1 MATIERRSEVK
12 SRWYQDDKQ
21 NTSALRLIVV
31 PASIFG
37 LMTVCSGVVAMF
49 LSLQAA
55 GVALTVGAGM
65 VATAQAAK
73 AWQKSN
79 EKGN

>member
-1 MATIERRSEVK
+1 MATIEPSGGVK
-12 SRWYQDDKQ
+12 SRWYEDDQ
-21 NTSALRLIVV
+21 RNTSALRVIVI
-31 PASIFG
+31 PASIIG
-37 LMTVCSGVVAMF
+37 LMVVCSGVVAMF
-49 LSLQAA
+49 LSLNAA
-55 GVALTVGAGM
+55 GVALTAGAGM